1 MDQIKKFV
9 IEFFKN
15 LKCSVSLDGEVLVV
29 ENVPKSFEDLFGKE
43 SPYRLGFESGTGAI
57 FVGKGSSLLAAMTKY
72 LEGAGK
78 TTLLK
83 IDFDVDPEKEIS
95 KVLSLKN
102 CEISNLVKKH
112 KNNFFSR
119 FTFMTTFRYLNESEQ
134 IVNEIYVHNGEVVD
148 GDLGGYN
155 VVEGDSD
162 LSSGEHIGGDY
173 DIAKVFLKGAL
184 QDKTSEISK
193 VLGDK
198 VEKEIERINLH
209 YGNLLGEL
217 GGDLNGQLEKVKK
230 LELELR
236 MAEDSEKDGLRIR
249 LDRLRKGL
257 VKVGDDN
264 ARDKILKEQKFTVKD
279 AMHKHSLGIDNKLVN
294 TTVIYYPVFTF
305 NLLLKGDGTSGRYID
320 MIYDPLTKSLNQ
332 VDCEGCGTRLNVLNL
347 CSGGHICCGNC
358 LRKCGECCEQFCVK
372 CLTRSCSCCG
382 KALCKNCS
390 RMCLGCGKNVCE
402 NHMRVDCVSGEDRCV
417 NCLRACMRCHG
428 LSSPKFFGEAM
439 DGSKVCQKCLGAERR
454 GKVVESIFRDRN

>member
-1 MDQIKKFV
+1 
-9 IEFFKN
+9 
-15 LKCSVSLDGEVLVV
+15 
-29 ENVPKSFEDLFGKE
+29 
-43 SPYRLGFESGTGAI
+43 
-57 FVGKGSSLLAAMTKY
+57 
-72 LEGAGK
+72 
-78 TTLLK
+78 
-83 IDFDVDPEKEIS
+83 
-95 KVLSLKN
+95 
-102 CEISNLVKKH
+102 
-112 KNNFFSR
+112 
-119 FTFMTTFRYLNESEQ
+119 
-134 IVNEIYVHNGEVVD
+134 
-148 GDLGGYN
+148 
-155 VVEGDSD
+155 
-162 LSSGEHIGGDY
+162 
-173 DIAKVFLKGAL
+173 
-184 QDKTSEISK
+184 
-193 VLGDK
+193 
-198 VEKEIERINLH
+198 
-209 YGNLLGEL
+209 
-217 GGDLNGQLEKVKK
+217 
-230 LELELR
+230 
-236 MAEDSEKDGLRIR
+236 
-249 LDRLRKGL
+249 
-257 VKVGDDN
+257 
-264 ARDKILKEQKFTVKD
+264 
-279 AMHKHSLGIDNKLVN
+279 MHKHSLGIDNKLVN
-294 TTVIYYPVFTF
+294 TTVIYYTVFTF